1 MTIPVTL
8 DYLAAALAKE
18 RMFAD
23 MTLRQHR
30 IADLHL
36 PSGSLIACD
45 ALAFLEPK
53 PFELPLPRGTFPVIL
68 SVAHFSDDQ
77 RVAFASI
84 RFRESAPVVWDMLTL
99 DGQDT
104 ATLSEGYFF
113 GYGVDTGTGCF
124 IDASAARV
132 LESKMSADP
141 DYYIQMMT
149 EMKRTYIH
157 TWSWL
162 DMPFGDGNLVA
173 FSSGAGDGAYATY
186 AGFDTDGEIALVVTD
201 FSIVPR

>member
-1 MTIPVTL
+1 
-8 DYLAAALAKE
+8 
-18 RMFAD
+18 
-23 MTLRQHR
+23 
-30 IADLHL
+30 
-36 PSGSLIACD
+36 
-45 ALAFLEPK
+45 
-53 PFELPLPRGTFPVIL
+53 
-68 SVAHFSDDQ
+68 
-77 RVAFASI
+77 
-84 RFRESAPVVWDMLTL
+84 
-99 DGQDT
+99 
-104 ATLSEGYFF
+104 
-113 GYGVDTGTGCF
+113 
-124 IDASAARV
+124 V